1 MTPRSIS
8 RFLCLL
14 ATLTALAAPTS
25 ARAQTGTISGRVT
38 DSTTSAPLS
47 GATVRALSGL
57 SVAGAAAVGD
67 DGSYRIVNLQPG
79 TYDVTVTR
87 LGYVQRRI
95 SGVQVSAG
103 ATAQADAQ
111 LTEIVT
117 QLNPAVVTASRR
129 EEKILDAPAAISVVE
144 TREIAERPS
153 VTVADHLKSVPG
165 VDINAGG
172 IAQANIVARGFNN
185 AFSGSL
191 LTLQDYR
198 FAAVPSLRVN
208 VPFLFTG
215 TNEDIERVEV
225 LLGPAS
231 ALYGP
236 NSANGVLHI
245 ITKSPFASQGTTLT
259 LDGGE
264 RSILRG
270 AARHAG
276 LIGQKAGYKLSGEY
290 FTGTDWK
297 YFDPGEPG
305 LFPSQAPPARRGQ
318 PVARD
323 FDVKR
328 YTGEARLDLRPR
340 DNMESITTYGF
351 TKALGGIELTA
362 ANGTGQIKDWTYQSI
377 QQRFRWD
384 RLFAQVFI
392 NFSDAGNSDSL
403 STDGT
408 YLLRSGQAIVDQS
421 RVFAAQ
427 LQHATDIGAKHTFVY
442 GLDYIFTN
450 PRTGHTINGRNEDI
464 DNVTEFGG
472 YVQYTGRLTDKFEV
486 VGALR
491 GDRNDQIE
499 GTQVSP
505 RAALIFKPSET
516 QNFRVTYNRAFNTPQ
531 NFSFFLDLINSRNIG
546 GSGFDVRAQ
555 GNPPKDGWQFAR
567 SCNSA
572 AFGGICMKSRL
583 AGGGSFVDASSAAAF
598 PGFFTV
604 QETAIRAGLQQALSA
619 AMPAPQAAA
628 IAADLAAYLKSL
640 TPSGANV
647 GTVVRYL
654 DRPTVALQPA
664 DVRDIAALKASF
676 NNTYELGYKGI
687 LGNRARLSIDAWY
700 QQRGDVGAPASLAT
714 PNVFFDPT
722 TLGGYLGTTITQR
735 LMQQFG
741 MPQAQAAAIAAAAAP
756 VLTANAARAPLG
768 VVTFDSPLAGPGDV
782 IATYQTIDKE
792 VDIQGV
798 DLGFDFIF
806 SPRWSM
812 ATTYSWV
819 SDVIFEDVR
828 DAQGNA
834 LALNAPDHKATLS
847 GRWNDEI
854 RGLSFEL
861 RGRYA
866 NSFPVNSGVYAS
878 NRTFPAPA
886 VLNPDVPE
894 GTYQPAVAGTPCTP
908 AVPAACVYTYPAVP
922 VNAFVDFSF
931 AWRLPVQGSQ
941 QITWS
946 LSGTNILDNKR
957 ATFAGVPEIGR
968 MIMTRIQYSF

>member
-8 RFLCLL
+8 RCLCLL
-14 ATLTALAAPTS
+14 LVTAAT
-25 ARAQTGTISGRVT
+25 ARAQSGTIAGRVT
-38 DSTTSAPLS
+38 DSTTSVPLS
-47 GATVRALSGL
+47 GATVRAL
-57 SVAGAAAVGD
+57 AGTSTAGSATAGE
-67 DGSYRIVNLQPG
+67 DGSFRIPNLAPG
-79 TYDVTVTR
+79 TYDVNVTR
-87 LGYVQRRI
+87 LGFTARRV
-95 SGVQVSAG
+95 SGIRVTAG
-103 ATAQADAQ
+103 ETTQ
-111 LTEIVT
+111 LDVRMAEIVT

-165 VDINAGG
+165 VDINSGG

-185 AFSGSL
+185 AFSGAL

-215 TNEDIERVEV
+215 TNEDIERMEV

-245 ITKSPFASQGTTLT
+245 ITKSPFTSQGTSLT

-276 LIGQKAGYKLSGEY
+276 LIGTKAGYKLSGEY

-305 LFPSQAPPARRGQ
+305 VYPAQAPPARRGQ
-318 PVARD
+318 PVTRD

-328 YTGEARLDLRPR
+328 YAGEARLDLRPAE
-340 DNMESITTYGF
+340 NMEAITTYGF
-351 TKALGGIELTA
+351 TRALGGVELTA
-362 ANGTGQIKDWTYQSI
+362 ANGTGQIKNWTYQSI
-377 QQRFRWD
+377 QERFRWN
-384 RLFAQVFI
+384 RLFAQVFL
-392 NFSDAGNSDSL
+392 NFSDAGNDDSL

-427 LQHATDIGAKHTFVY
+427 LQHATDIGTRNTFVY

-450 PRTGHTINGRNEDI
+450 PRTGGTINGRNEKVDDI
-464 DNVTEFGG
+464 TEFGG
-472 YVQYTGRLTDKFEV
+472 YVQYTGRLSDRFEV

-505 RAALIFKPSET
+505 RAALIFKPSDT

-531 NFSFFLDLINSRNIG
+531 NFSFFLDLINARNIG

-555 GNPPKDGWQFAR
+555 GNPPKEGWQFAR
-567 SCNSA
+567 SCSQA

-583 AGGGSFVDASSAAAF
+583 AGGGSFVDATASAAF
-598 PGFFTV
+598 RGFFTA
-604 QETAIRAGLQQALSA
+604 QQANIQAGLQQALA
-619 AMPAPQAAA
+619 ASLPPAQAQA
-628 IAADLAAYLKSL
+628 IAAGLAQYFTTL
-640 TPSGANV
+640 TPTSTNV

-664 DVRDIAALKASF
+664 DIRDIQELKASF
-676 NNTYELGYKGI
+676 NNTYEVGYKGI
-687 LGNRARLSIDAWY
+687 LGNRARLAIDAWY
-700 QQRGDVGAPASLAT
+700 QQRGDVGAPASIAT
-714 PNVFFDPT
+714 PNVFFDPA
-722 TLGGYLGTTITQR
+722 TLGSFLATSIATRLTQAPYN
-735 LMQQFG
+735 LSA
-741 MPQAQAAAIAAAAAP
+741 AQAGAIAAGAAP
-756 VLTANAARAPLG
+756 VLTASAARAPLG

-782 IATYQTIDKE
+782 IATYQTINEK

-798 DLGFDFIF
+798 DVGFDYIF
-806 SPRWSM
+806 TPRWSM
-812 ATTYSWV
+812 AATYSWV

-834 LALNAPDHKATLS
+834 LALNAPDHKATLTA
-847 GRWNDEI
+847 RWNDEI
-854 RGLSFEL
+854 RGLSLET

-866 NSFPVNSGVYAS
+866 NTFPVNSGVYAS
-878 NRTFPAPA
+878 NRSFPAPA
-886 VLNPDVPE
+886 VLNPNVPA
-894 GTYQPAVAGTPCTP
+894 GTYQTTNGVTT
-908 AVPAACVYTYPAVP
+908 YTYPAVP
-922 VNAFVDFSF
+922 VNMFLDFGFS
-931 AWRLPVQGSQ
+931 WRLPVRGSQ

-946 LSGTNILDNKR
+946 VNGTNILDNKR

-968 MIMTRIQYSF
+968 MVMTRLQYAF